1 MHKCKR
7 GCKHGDVVTML
18 WQVSNESRTRVDIG
32 VGTFAKVQNIIGQI
46 TSGKRVM
53 VISQR
58 SITDHWLPDLQE
70 VFDTEKLEVVDIN
83 VPEGEECKSVDWL
96 LKIWR
101 RLQEHHFDRHDTILA
116 LGGGAVTDLAGFAAA
131 TYLRGINLIL
141 VPTTLLAQ
149 VDAAI
154 GGKTGINLPA
164 GKNLAGSFY
173 FPQAVV
179 IDPQFLATLTK
190 EQFASGMAEI
200 IKYALLET
208 TIAAETEY
216 KPGPRPL
223 LEILESHIEEIMHTD
238 ADKSELLA
246 GIITASV
253 RMKLAVVGKDSKEG
267 GLRRCLNLG
276 HTLGHG
282 IEKALDYSLPHG
294 NAVSIGTV
302 FACEVAVKE
311 KLLDR
316 KSAERVTKLLSKCHL
331 PTEIPIDID
340 KGVIIEAMTQDK
352 KRQGDAVKFVLPNK
366 KLGTVDYSHEVKLDK
381 LKDLL

>member
-7 GCKHGDVVTML
+7 GCKHGAEVTML
-18 WQVSNESRTRVDIG
+18 WQASNESRTRFDIG
-32 VGTFAKVQNIIGQI
+32 VGSFAKTQSVLGQI
-46 TSGKRVM
+46 KAGKRVM
-53 VISQR
+53 LISQR
-58 SITDHWLPDLQE
+58 SITDHWLPDIEE
-70 VFDTEKLEVVDIN
+70 VFDTSKVEVVDIN

-101 RLQEHHFDRHDTILA
+101 RMQEHKFDRHDTIVA
-116 LGGGAVTDLAGFAAA
+116 VGGGAVTDLAGFAAA

-173 FPQAVV
+173 FPQATL

-200 IKYALLET
+200 IKYGLLET
-208 TIAAETEY
+208 TIAKETEY
-216 KPGPRPL
+216 KPGPTPL
-223 LEILESHIEEIMHTD
+223 LDILETNMEEILQAD
-238 ADKSELLA
+238 QDKSELLA
-246 GIITASV
+246 GIITSSV

-282 IEKALDYSLPHG
+282 LEKAMNYSLPHG
-294 NAVSIGTV
+294 NAVAIGMV
-302 FACEVAVKE
+302 FACEIAVRE

-316 KSAERVTKLLSKCHL
+316 QSAERVTKILQKAQL
-331 PTEIPIDID
+331 PTEIPVDID
-340 KGVIIEAMTQDK
+340 KQVIVEAMAQDK
-352 KRQGDAVKFVLPNK
+352 KREGGAIKFVLPK
-366 KLGTVDYSHEVKLDK
+366 GKLGTVDYSHEVKLES
-381 LKDLL
+381 LVSVI

>member
-18 WQVSNESRTRVDIG
+18 WQVSNESRTRFDIG
-32 VGTFAKVQNIIGQI
+32 VGTFGKVQNVLHQI
-46 TSGKRVM
+46 STGKRVM
-53 VISQR
+53 IISQR
-58 SITDHWLPDLQE
+58 SVTDHWLPDLDE
-70 VFDTEKLEVVDIN
+70 VFDMGEMEVVDIN

-101 RLQEHHFDRHDTILA
+101 RLQEHRFDRHDTIVA
-116 LGGGAVTDLAGFAAA
+116 VGGGAVTDLAGFAAA

-149 VDAAI
+149 VDAAV

-173 FPQAVV
+173 FPQATIV
-179 IDPQFLATLTK
+179 DPQFLSTLTK

-200 IKYALLET
+200 IKYALLEN
-208 TIAAETEY
+208 TIAKETEY
-216 KPGPRPL
+216 KAGPRPL
-223 LEILESHIEEIMHTD
+223 LEILESHMDEIMHAD
-238 ADKSELLA
+238 PDKSELLA
-246 GIITASV
+246 GIIAASV

-282 IEKALDYSLPHG
+282 IEKAMDYSLPHG
-294 NAVSIGTV
+294 NAVAIGMV
-302 FACEVAVKE
+302 FACEVAVRE
-311 KLLDR
+311 KLIDR
-316 KSAERVTKLLSKCHL
+316 KSAERMKKLLTKAHL

-340 KGVIIEAMTQDK
+340 KRVIVEAMTQDK
-352 KRQGDAVKFVLPNK
+352 KRQGSVIKFVLPEG
-366 KLGTVDYSHEVKLDK
+366 KLGSVDYSYEVKLDN
-381 LKDLL
+381 LEDLL